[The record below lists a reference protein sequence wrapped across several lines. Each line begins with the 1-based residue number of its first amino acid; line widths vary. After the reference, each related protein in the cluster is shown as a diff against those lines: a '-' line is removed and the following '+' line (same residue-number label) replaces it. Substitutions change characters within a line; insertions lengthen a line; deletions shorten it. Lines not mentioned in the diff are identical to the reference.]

1 MPAIQKKKKK
11 EEYLQDRNLSLSHLF
26 IPAGS
31 KAKGTWR
38 RLRFPW
44 RCARRESFLPGTT
57 AFPSPSP
64 VSMLLLLLL
73 SMLFFSNHQRYH

>member
-38 RLRFPW
+38 MPQFPW
-44 RCARRESFLPGTT
+44 RCARWETFLPGTT

-64 VSMLLLLLL
+64 VSMLLLLF
-73 SMLFFSNHQRYH
+73 SMLFFTNHQRCH